1 MQGEEEAYTIAW
13 EEKTGSIIYIDQT
26 LLPGRY
32 EVMRCTSIDDL
43 ARAIRRLE
51 IRGAPALGIAGA
63 MGVAL
68 AATRSTEQD
77 LGRFFED
84 VRRAAETLKETR
96 PTAVNLSWGIDRVLR
111 KIVVAGSIEEAR
123 VLAVAEADAVA
134 KEDELIC
141 RRLGAFG
148 EGLFPTDCT
157 VLTHC
162 NAGALAC
169 RCWGTALG
177 VIRSAVDAGKNV
189 HVVAC
194 ETRPLNQGSRLT
206 CWELARDEIDV
217 TLIPDSSAAYLM
229 RRGEIDLV
237 IVGADRI
244 THDVVFNKIGTYMHA
259 IAAHHHEIPFYVA
272 APAST
277 FDLAQT
283 EDEVTVEERG
293 RDEVAY
299 CGDRMLAPEN
309 VSVLN
314 YAFDATPLDLVDAIV
329 TEIGVLQPPYSRSF
343 ELIGR
348 EGRLDDHDVL

>member
-1 MQGEEEAYTIAW
+1 MPEREEPHTIEWDAEAGCIV
-13 EEKTGSIIYIDQT
+13 YIDQT

-32 EVMRCTSIDDL
+32 EQMRCATVDDL
-43 ARAIRRLE
+43 ARAIGRLE

-68 AATRSTEQD
+68 AAVRSTEQD
-77 LGRFFED
+77 LGRFLDEIG
-84 VRRAAETLKETR
+84 RAADLLRSTR
-96 PTAVNLSWGIDRVLR
+96 PTAVNLAWGIDRVAR
-111 KIVVAGSIEEAR
+111 KVAMAASVAEAKA
-123 VLAVAEADAVA
+123 LAVAEANTVA
-134 KEDELIC
+134 QEDELTC

-148 EGLFPTDCT
+148 EELFPPECT

-177 VIRSAVDAGKNV
+177 TIRSAVAAGKSV
-189 HVVAC
+189 RVLAC

-206 CWELARDEIDV
+206 CWELARDGIDV

-229 RRGEIDLV
+229 RKGKIDLV

-244 THDVVFNKIGTYMHA
+244 TKDAVFNKIGTYMHA
-259 IAAHHHEIPFYVA
+259 VAAHHHKIPFYVA
-272 APAST
+272 APIST
-277 FDLAQT
+277 FDLARR
-283 EDEVTVEERG
+283 ESDITVEERD
-293 RDEVAY
+293 RSELAY
-299 CGDRMLAPEN
+299 CGDRQLVPDG

-329 TEIGVLQPPYSRSF
+329 TEIGVLRPPYAKSF
-343 ELIGR
+343 QLVKK
-348 EGRLDDHDVL
+348 EGA

>member
-1 MQGEEEAYTIAW
+1 MKMPERAEPCTIAW
-13 EEKTGSIIYIDQT
+13 EEETASIIYIDQT

-32 EVMRCTSIDDL
+32 EQMRCTTVEDL

-68 AATRSTEQD
+68 AAARSTEAGLD
-77 LGRFFED
+77 RFLAE
-84 VRRAAETLKETR
+84 VGRAADLLRSTR
-96 PTAVNLSWGIDRVLR
+96 PTAVNLAWGIDRVAR
-111 KIVVAGSIEEAR
+111 KIAMAASVGEAKAI
-123 VLAVAEADAVA
+123 AVAEANAVA
-134 KEDELIC
+134 EEDELVC

-148 EGLFPTDCT
+148 EELFPADCT

-177 VIRSAVDAGKNV
+177 VIRSAVAAGKNV
-189 HVVAC
+189 RVIAC

-206 CWELARDEIDV
+206 CWELLRDGIDV

-229 RRGEIDLV
+229 RKGRVDLV

-244 THDVVFNKIGTYMHA
+244 TRDAVFNKVGTYMHA
-259 IAAHHHEIPFYVA
+259 VTARHHGIPFYVA
-272 APAST
+272 APLST
-277 FDLAQT
+277 FDLSRV
-283 EDEVTVEERG
+283 EDEIVVEERD
-293 RDEVAY
+293 RSELA
-299 CGDRMLAPEN
+299 CSGDRQLAPDGVN
-309 VSVLN
+309 VLN

-329 TEIGVLQPPYSRSF
+329 TEIGVLRPPYAESF
-343 ELIGR
+343 RLAGRR
-348 EGRLDDHDVL
+348 EGVRP